1 MGPGQDATK
10 EPAHRPDADVAS
22 RPMPHLLADAA
33 LIGQVGAWVYERS
46 TGLVTWSK
54 ELCTALGEPAGAI
67 TALDTFVGA
76 FSPEFRSAVAEAL
89 DKCITIGTPIDLEV
103 PVLRRSGELEWVRL
117 LARATVD
124 AEGTTIGA
132 YGVLRIAYGE
142 RTSLHESEMRL
153 RIAQHVAQIGSW
165 ELRLADQTITWSE
178 ETYRIFGVTADEF
191 VPTAASILALIHP
204 DDDEAFRAHLD
215 LVHKHELAM
224 DVEHRIVTP
233 SGRVRTIHA
242 LAQMV
247 GERGDRNER
256 LVGTVQDV
264 TERRLLEV
272 ARRDAGLQLA
282 RMTHLYRALS
292 EINKAIAQL
301 PERAVLLDRIC
312 EVLVESGGFRMAWI
326 GWHAP
331 HRRVLEPVALYGHH
345 TDYLDQV
352 VVATGAGREA
362 TGPSGRAFL
371 EDEPFISN
379 DIQRD
384 PMMIPWRAEALA
396 RGFLSSAAFPIH
408 QGGVPVG
415 VVSVYADRA
424 DFFQT
429 REITLIS
436 EAAAN
441 ISFAL
446 DNQVREE
453 ERRLLATSLATQR
466 ERLEEAQAVAHV
478 GSWEND
484 LRTGALQW
492 SRETYRIF
500 GQDAGRFQPTFES
513 FLELIHPDDRE
524 RISGAL
530 TASIDS
536 TQETVVEHRVV
547 LPGGAA
553 RVVEERWRVVRDAS
567 GKPYR
572 AIGTCVDIT
581 ERHLAEAAT
590 TRLTESLTTTL
601 ESITDAFFTVDRS
614 WRFTYLNRHVGEQL
628 RLPMESLTGHTL
640 WEAVPDFANS
650 PTGVALEES
659 MRASVPNTREHFSP
673 RLGQWFE
680 VRAYPSSQGLTV
692 SLRDITDRRQSEAQL
707 RAFALRLQSAQ
718 ENERAVIARDV
729 HDGLGQSL
737 SVLLLDASRL
747 AGIVSDHPETATL
760 VAEMKALLRST
771 LEDSRAIARSLHPS
785 ALDDLGLTAAI
796 EMHVAQLMRRS
807 PLTISMEL
815 AIDDAHVDR
824 AHAAATYRILQE
836 TLTNVLR
843 HASATH
849 VTLSL
854 VEDEGMLVA
863 EVIDDGI
870 GIAPS
875 AVRGANSLGMIGMRE
890 RAAAL
895 DGTVDVA
902 PVAGGG
908 TRVLLRIPLQSRAA
922 LGEP

>member
-1 MGPGQDATK
+1 MGSGPDATK
-10 EPAHRPDADVAS
+10 EPAGVPDADVAS

-33 LIGQVGAWVYERS
+33 LIGQVGAWAYDRL
-46 TGLVTWSK
+46 TGRVTWSDA
-54 ELCTALGEPAGAI
+54 LCSALGKRAGAV
-67 TALDTFVGA
+67 TTLDKLVGA
-76 FSPEFRSAVAEAL
+76 FAPEFRSAVSEAL
-89 DKCITIGTPIDLEV
+89 QACITIGTPVDLEV
-103 PVLRRSGELEWVRL
+103 PVLSHSGESEWVRL
-117 LARATVD
+117 LGRATMD
-124 AEGTTIGA
+124 AEGTATGA
-132 YGVLRIAYGE
+132 YGVLRAAYGE
-142 RTSLHESEMRL
+142 RTSLHESETRL

-165 ELRLADQTITWSE
+165 ELTLADQRITWSE
-178 ETYRIFGVTADEF
+178 ETYRIFGVSAAEF
-191 VPTAASILALIHP
+191 VPTAASIMAVIHP
-204 DDDEAFRAHLD
+204 DDREAFQSHLD
-215 LVHKHELAM
+215 RVHKREIAM
-224 DVEHRIVTP
+224 DIEHRIVTP
-233 SGRVRTIHA
+233 DGRVRTIRA
-242 LAQMV
+242 LAQPV
-247 GERGDRNER
+247 GERGGASER

-264 TERRLLEV
+264 TEKRLLEV

-326 GWHAP
+326 GWHDAE
-331 HRRVLEPVALYGHH
+331 RRLLDPVAVYGHH

-352 VVATGAGREA
+352 VVSSDAGTQA
-362 TGPSGRAFL
+362 TGPGGRAFL
-371 EDEPFISN
+371 EDRPFVCN
-379 DIQRD
+379 DVQRD
-384 PMMIPWRAEALA
+384 PMMAPWRAEALA
-396 RGFLSSAAFPIH
+396 RGFLANAAFPIH
-408 QGGVPVG
+408 QRNAPVG
-415 VVSVYADRA
+415 VLVVYADRE

-446 DNQVREE
+446 DNQLREE
-453 ERRLLATSLATQR
+453 ERRRLAINLATQR

-484 LRTGALQW
+484 LRSGALQW

-500 GQDAGRFQPTFES
+500 GQDADQFQPTFQN
-513 FLELIHPDDRE
+513 FLELIHPDDRAT
-524 RISGAL
+524 IADAL
-530 TASIDS
+530 AASIDA
-536 TQETVVEHRVV
+536 TEETVVEHRVV
-547 LPGGAA
+547 LPGGAT
-553 RVVEERWRVVRDAS
+553 RVVEERWRVVRDAA

-581 ERHLAEAAT
+581 ERHLAEVAT

-614 WRFTYLNRHVGEQL
+614 WRFTYLNREVGEQL
-628 RLPMESLTGHTL
+628 RLPIESFAGHTL

-650 PTGVALEES
+650 ATGVALEES
-659 MRASVPNTREHFSP
+659 MRAGVPNTREHFSP

-692 SLRDITDRRQSEAQL
+692 SLRDITDRRQSESQL
-707 RAFALRLQSAQ
+707 RAFALRLESAQ
-718 ENERAVIARDV
+718 LNERAMIARDV

-747 AGIVSDHPETATL
+747 AGMVSSEPDTATL
-760 VAEMKALLRST
+760 VEEMKTLLRST
-771 LEDSRAIARSLHPS
+771 LEDSRAISRSLHPS

-807 PLTISMEL
+807 PLTISLDL
-815 AIDDAHVDR
+815 AIDDARVDR

-875 AVRGANSLGMIGMRE
+875 AVRGANSLGMVGMRE

-908 TRVLLRIPLQSRAA
+908 TQVLVRIPLHSRAA
-922 LGEP
+922 QGEP